1 MSVVEP
7 SRLWILLA
15 VVVISITVPR
25 TGGIGILDCK
35 GSSEGQVHVQG
46 TTINSPDHYAV
57 FVLWRVVAKTI
68 ILRMHN
74 GLLKN

>member
-7 SRLWILLA
+7 SRPWVLLA
-15 VVVISITVPR
+15 VVVIFITVPR

-35 GSSEGQVHVQG
+35 GSSGCQVHVQG
-46 TTINSPDHYAV
+46 TTINSPGHYAV
-57 FVLWRVVAKTI
+57 FVLWRVVAEMK